1 MESTHEPRH
10 HQDRG
15 CRCFGPN
22 STLRLKRW
30 VQRRLRSTQPIPS
43 PGVILTIY
51 VTVGCT
57 FLLIGVVLHFTY
69 QAVVELRH
77 DYTDEIVDAN
87 GVVSFEMM
95 VDRDMNGP
103 IWVFYELSG
112 FHQNHRLY
120 VDSRD
125 DSQLMSPEY
134 ARSEKPQACHP
145 KIETDGR
152 GIDYPCGLV
161 ASTVFNDT
169 FHVSQE
175 VPNGSFSRLE
185 VDTRARS
192 IAWAGD
198 LKRFVNLDPEAQ
210 SFQNP
215 SRQNQ
220 HTLNMWLLRYF
231 PPVKCQQVQ
240 LGPSNPL
247 MPVKVA
253 TRIDSDNGPPREVPD
268 CTGYTGSPSCNFTR
282 AGQSFECTGPSHKQ
296 EVVEDWG
303 LTSGHFLV
311 WMRTAALPTF
321 RKAWGKVDTDIK
333 AGTRLMIYVEHNFP
347 VKEFY
352 GRKAF
357 VMSTASVV
365 GGRNAFLG
373 IAYVV
378 VGAACLIFAPI
389 FFINSL
395 NSSNPGRRNS
405 RSVQPE

>member
-1 MESTHEPRH
+1 M
-10 HQDRG
+10 
-15 CRCFGPN
+15 
-22 STLRLKRW
+22 
-30 VQRRLRSTQPIPS
+30 RSTQPIPS

-51 VTVGCT
+51 VTVGCA

-77 DYTDEIVDAN
+77 DYTDEIVDQN
-87 GVVSFEMM
+87 GVVSFEIT
-95 VDRDMNGP
+95 VDRDMEKP

-125 DSQLMSPEY
+125 DSQLMSPDY
-134 ARSEKPQACHP
+134 ARSQKPQACHP
-145 KIETDGR
+145 KIETAGR
-152 GIDYPCGLV
+152 GTDYPCGLV

-169 FHVSQE
+169 FHVAHES
-175 VPNGSFSRLE
+175 PDGSFSRLE
-185 VDTRARS
+185 VDSRAPS
-192 IAWAGD
+192 IAWTGD
-198 LKRFVNLDPEAQ
+198 LKRFVNLDPEAP
-210 SFQNP
+210 SWQNP
-215 SRQNQ
+215 SLQNQ
-220 HTLNMWLLRYF
+220 HTLNMWLLSYF
-231 PPVKCQQVQ
+231 PPVTCQQVM

-247 MPVKVA
+247 VPVKVA
-253 TRIDSDNGPPREVPD
+253 TRMDNTDGPPREVPD
-268 CTGYTGSPSCNFTR
+268 CTGYTGSSPSCNFTM
-282 AGQSFECTGPSHKQ
+282 AGQSGQSFECSAPSYEKKI
-296 EVVEDWG
+296 VEDWG

-321 RKAWGKVDTDIK
+321 RKAWGKVDADIK
-333 AGTRLMIYVEHNFP
+333 AGTRLVVYVEHNFP

-357 VMSTASVV
+357 VMSTTSVV

-395 NSSNPGRRNS
+395 NSSSVHGRRNS
-405 RSVQPE
+405 RAVQPE